1 MLSSSEIGS
10 QIKNAFPI
18 KIIGGGTASSIENGK
33 KHPGGDLT
41 IAGFRQGFDLGEYL
55 RENYEIKDLNEIFAR
70 STGTNRTVETARSI
84 LAGILEDF
92 PAEITIEISSPE
104 QEFMAMKI
112 EKLLKYP
119 KIHAV
124 EQYLGVA
131 SIMNQIQHQLGEEA
145 MNLAN
150 ISWEVAQGMNLFKI
164 S

>member
-10 QIKNAFPI
+10 QIKNTFPI
-18 KIIGGGTASSIENGK
+18 KIIGGSTASSIEHGK
-33 KHPGGDLT
+33 LLPGGDLT
-41 IAGFRQGFDLGEYL
+41 IAGFRQGFAFGKYL
-55 RENYEIKDLNEIFAR
+55 RENYEIKDLNEIFVR

-84 LAGILEDF
+84 LAGILEDR
-92 PAEITIEISSPE
+92 PDEITIEISSPE

-124 EQYLGVA
+124 EQYLSVA
-131 SIMNQIQHQLGEEA
+131 SIMNQTQHQLGKEA

-150 ISWEVAQGMNLFKI
+150 DSWEVAQGMNLFKI